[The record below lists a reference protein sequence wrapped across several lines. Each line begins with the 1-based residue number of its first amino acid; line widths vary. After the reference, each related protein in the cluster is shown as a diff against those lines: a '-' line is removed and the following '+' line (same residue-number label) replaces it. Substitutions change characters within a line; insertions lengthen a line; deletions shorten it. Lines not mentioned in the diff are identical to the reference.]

1 MDTMEKGK
9 LIDKI
14 VEVQKVADKIE
25 SNITAGT
32 IMDKDLQEEL
42 LEKLQYE
49 LVELKLSIGEL
60 EVDTTS
66 LSEVFLPKNHP

>member
-1 MDTMEKGK
+1 MDNLKKEE
-9 LIDKI
+9 LINKI

-49 LVELKLSIGEL
+49 LVELKLSIGES
-60 EVDTTS
+60 EVD
-66 LSEVFLPKNHP
+66 LPGDHIG

>member
-1 MDTMEKGK
+1 MNTIEKEK
-9 LIDKI
+9 LIDKV

-42 LEKLQYE
+42 LDKLQFE
-49 LVELKLSIGEL
+49 LVELKLLIGES
-60 EVDTTS
+60 EVD
-66 LSEVFLPKNHP
+66 LPEHHV

>member
-1 MDTMEKGK
+1 MDFIEKEK

-14 VEVQKVADKIE
+14 VEVQKVVDKIE

-42 LEKLQYE
+42 LDKLQFE
-49 LVELKLSIGEL
+49 LVELKLLIGES
-60 EVDTTS
+60 EVD
-66 LSEVFLPKNHP
+66 LPEHHV

>member
-1 MDTMEKGK
+1 MDPIDKEK
-9 LIDKI
+9 LINKV
-14 VEVQKVADKIE
+14 VEVQQVADRIE

-49 LVELKLSIGEL
+49 LVELKLLIGEL
-60 EVDTTS
+60 EDD
-66 LSEVFLPKNHP
+66 LPRNHP

>member
-1 MDTMEKGK
+1 MDFIEKEK

-14 VEVQKVADKIE
+14 VEVQKVVYKIE

-42 LEKLQYE
+42 LDKLQFE
-49 LVELKLSIGEL
+49 LVELKLLISEA
-60 EVDTTS
+60 EVD
-66 LSEVFLPKNHP
+66 LPRNHP